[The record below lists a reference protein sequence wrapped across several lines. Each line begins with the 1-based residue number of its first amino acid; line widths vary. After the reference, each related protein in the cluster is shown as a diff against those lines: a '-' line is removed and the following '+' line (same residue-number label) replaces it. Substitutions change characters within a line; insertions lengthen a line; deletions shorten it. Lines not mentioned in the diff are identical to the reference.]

1 MGFQS
6 SLLFITTGVNILLS
20 FFVFFGKKTA
30 TNIIY
35 SAFVFSVAVWA
46 LGLALFILDADLVR
60 AVWTANIY
68 YVAAAA
74 IPAFF
79 LYFSI
84 SFLED
89 SFHLTLKNALI
100 LLPLLVLICIF
111 AYDSH
116 FLVLL
121 VEQAEWG
128 KNAVLD
134 YGHYFA
140 YSMYFLMYV
149 SVAYYIFFRRYR
161 MFNTSEERLQLK
173 FIIGGTAVAFLLGM
187 VFNLFLPFL
196 GNYQYIW
203 LGPVFTL
210 IMVAS
215 IGYAITRHH
224 LFDMKVVAT
233 QLITFSL
240 WIVLLVR
247 VFLSSSN
254 LDQIINIVLLII
266 VVIFGTFL
274 IRSVIKEVA
283 TRERIE
289 GLAKDLAKANDRL
302 KELDSLKS
310 EFLSIASHQIRAPIT
325 AIKGYASLI
334 LEENFGKV
342 APELKEAVDV
352 IFESSK
358 SMAIMVDDFLNI
370 SRIEQGRMKYDLTI
384 NDLSAL
390 ATQVVD
396 ELKPTVEKKGL
407 AISFTFDKKA
417 NYEARLDAG
426 KIKQAVTNLIDNAIK
441 YTPKGSIHVNLARSG
456 GKLDLTVK
464 DTGMGISSQ
473 NIPKLF
479 QKFSR
484 AKDAITTNVGGT
496 GLGLYVVKQ
505 MVEGHEGGKVWVESP
520 GEHKGATFHIEVEAF
535 EKR

>member
-6 SLLFITTGVNILLS
+6 SLLFITTGINILLS

-35 SAFVFSVAVWA
+35 SAFVFCVAVWA
-46 LGLALFILDADLVR
+46 LGLALFILDSDLDR
-60 AVWTANIY
+60 AILIANVY
-68 YVAAAA
+68 YIAAAA

-79 LYFSI
+79 LYFAVA
-84 SFLED
+84 FAEPY
-89 SFHLTLKNALI
+89 FRFNLKNALI
-100 LLPLLVLICIF
+100 LLPVAALIGAFF
-111 AYDSH
+111 AQPH
-116 FLVLL
+116 FLIAI
-121 VEQAEWG
+121 VEQADWG

-134 YGHYFA
+134 YKHYFA
-140 YSMYFLMYV
+140 YAMYFLMYV
-149 SVAYYIFFRRYR
+149 SVAYYIFFKKYR
-161 MFNTSEERLQLK
+161 ATKTPEERLQLK
-173 FIIGGTAVAFLLGM
+173 FIVGGTAVAFFLGM
-187 VFNLFLPFL
+187 VFNLFLPFI
-196 GNYQYIW
+196 GNYRYIW
-203 LGPVFTL
+203 LGPIFTL
-210 IMVAS
+210 IMVFS

-240 WIVLLVR
+240 WIILLVR

-266 VVIFGTFL
+266 VVVFGTFL

-289 GLAKDLAKANDRL
+289 SLAKDLAKANDRL
-302 KELDSLKS
+302 KELDGLKS

-342 APELKEAVDV
+342 STELKDAVEV

-384 NDLSAL
+384 TDLSTL

-407 AISFTFDKKA
+407 SIAIIFDKKA
-417 NYEARLDAG
+417 NYDARIDAG
-426 KIKQAVTNLIDNAIK
+426 KIKQAITNLVDNAVK
-441 YTPKGSIHVNLARSG
+441 YTPKGSITVNLARSG
-456 GKLDLTVK
+456 GRIDLAVK
-464 DTGMGISSQ
+464 DTGMGISAE

-484 AKDAITTNVGGT
+484 SKDAITTNVSGT

-505 MVEGHEGGKVWVESP
+505 MVEGHEGGKVCVESP
-520 GEHKGATFHIEVEAF
+520 GEHRGSIFHIEVEAF
-535 EKR
+535 EKS